1 MAETFYDV
9 EIALP
14 RWATSCQLPDEVG
27 HRPAA
32 QKPACAYE
40 AARSRPAE
48 VRTGRSH
55 FAFPTSR
62 ICDVL
67 YKCKR
72 AACANKE
79 AQTRK
84 RERSELL
91 AQRGCRCLALLR
103 SPSEAVESGYWDLA
117 DNRNEH
123 APRSLPS
130 PGWRGGGVRAV
141 GRTGGTLCGP
151 CCGTRRARQ
160 NFEIVAAA
168 SVAWGVRVDLEI
180 RTGIAFVPDPDETEV
195 AHERVPI

>member
-1 MAETFYDV
+1 VILNEAMDDFEQLDARQDLSLMAETFYDV

-55 FAFPTSR
+55 FAFPASR

-91 AQRGCRCLALLR
+91 AQGVAGALLCCALQVR
-103 SPSEAVESGYWDLA
+103 PWSLA
-117 DNRNEH
+117 
-123 APRSLPS
+123 
-130 PGWRGGGVRAV
+130 
-141 GRTGGTLCGP
+141 
-151 CCGTRRARQ
+151 
-160 NFEIVAAA
+160 
-168 SVAWGVRVDLEI
+168 
-180 RTGIAFVPDPDETEV
+180 TGI
-195 AHERVPI
+195 